1 MNIMENITTIRVNK
15 NDRDRLDKLRK
26 RDNITAYIDYF
37 SAMVD
42 YFETTGLNPKEKI
55 KSTSGELRKLRDTVV
70 SFTRTQEEKKL
81 DPIMKNLDEL
91 TTTLLKFLK
100 SEALKKQEF
109 FQYMDSLNLQND
121 SASDENNNQKARDLF
136 NEFVS
141 KMNQK
146 MNGYSIDKKTLQ
158 HYKNQFSAL

>member
-1 MNIMENITTIRVNK
+1 MEDITTIRVYK

-81 DPIMKNLDEL
+81 DPIMKQLDEL
-91 TTTLLKFLK
+91 TSTLLKFLK

-109 FQYMDSLNLQND
+109 LQYMESNLQNQ
-121 SASDENNNQKARDLF
+121 SAPMENNNQRAKDLF

-141 KMNQK
+141 KMSQK
-146 MNGYSIDKKTLQ
+146 MSGYTIDKKTLQ
-158 HYKNQFSAL
+158 HYKNQFSVL